1 MPDAEQNRTPD
12 GPFPWSEASA
22 EAAVLL
28 AEDRLT
34 DATIAKRVGVSRTT
48 LHTWKQHPEFSAKI
62 TEHYNELIERARRRG
77 IARLDRRMDAYEDRH
92 KRMSALLRERAKD
105 MKGEVAGGGTGT
117 MVRTPKR
124 VEILITT
131 VVVDEDGEQVSKE
144 STTTREELYEYQFDA
159 ALLRELRELE
169 KQVAQDTGQWSEKRE
184 VSGPDGGPVPI
195 TTIQVALDPDLTG
208 DAL

>member
-1 MPDAEQNRTPD
+1 MSEPSEQNRTPD
-12 GPFPWSEASA
+12 GPFLWSQASA
-22 EAAVLL
+22 EAAMLL

-34 DATIAKRVGVSRTT
+34 DAAIAKRVGVGRTT
-48 LHTWKQHPEFSAKI
+48 LHTWKQHPAFSAKV

-77 IARLDRRMDAYEDRH
+77 IARFDRRMDAYEDRH

-105 MKGEVAGGGTGT
+105 MKGEIAGGGTGT

-124 VEILITT
+124 VNVHITT

-144 STTTREELYEYQFDA
+144 SSTTREELYEYQFDA
-159 ALLRELRELE
+159 ALMRELRELE

-184 VSGPDGGPVPI
+184 VSGPDGGPIPI
-195 TTIQVALDPDLTG
+195 TTIDVVIDPEVVE
-208 DAL
+208 